1 MQYIQQIKE
10 TSQIHRPNVF
20 TLSTER
26 RWSLGEWELRLVP
39 FTSRPAAQML
49 DLFLSRLA
57 FLFLYSMVHPYAAN
71 HIFSDTRNLRKTRNA
86 TTQAISVAEMTLIEF
101 SLAYSECSFTE
112 LKRFIRDRGIDAKL
126 KDRKHAIRALQAA
139 DREATF
145 RFFDL
150 PPELRNLVYGFALE
164 VEDVEDDNKLK
175 HVLAEPAILASCR
188 QVYNEASGLLYGD
201 RYFRLKLHL
210 GKKPYTLFLHLNG
223 RFLRKAYA
231 GSHDDLEGLWID
243 WPSFLN
249 RIQHLDVVVQ
259 LDKSISPRLSPAG
272 EKGARLMNLALHELQ
287 QTLAKKSSVRS
298 LRVKVVS
305 YAQLSD
311 KRLRDVLSPISAI
324 ASRVGATEF
333 FFTNVSDTLQFN
345 LKEVAMGLRQLRNA
359 EDGIRL
365 AMMVKRDSNTKE
377 RKEEL
382 DRYERLMLPNLID
395 GVQTYASDRKLKRA
409 IGRYEAIL
417 EKVGQGDRR
426 NVSWSVRRGLKRLRG
441 S

>member
-1 MQYIQQIKE
+1 
-10 TSQIHRPNVF
+10 
-20 TLSTER
+20 
-26 RWSLGEWELRLVP
+26 
-39 FTSRPAAQML
+39 
-49 DLFLSRLA
+49 
-57 FLFLYSMVHPYAAN
+57 
-71 HIFSDTRNLRKTRNA
+71 
-86 TTQAISVAEMTLIEF
+86 MTLIEF
-101 SLAYSECSFTE
+101 SLAYSDCTFTE
-112 LKRFIRDRGIDAKL
+112 LKRFTRDRGIDAKL
-126 KDRKHAIRALQAA
+126 KDRKHVTRALRAA

-150 PPELRNLVYGFALE
+150 PPELRNIVYDLVLGVEE
-164 VEDVEDDNKLK
+164 VEDENKIK
-175 HVLAEPAILASCR
+175 YVVAEPAILASSK
-188 QVYNEASGLLYGD
+188 QVYNEASGLLYGE

-210 GKKPYTLFLHLNG
+210 GKKPYTLSLHLNG

-305 YAQLSD
+305 HAQLSD
-311 KRLRDVLSPISAI
+311 RRLRDVLSPTSAM

-333 FFTNVSDTLQFN
+333 SFTNISDSVQFN
-345 LKEVAMGLRQLRNA
+345 LKEAAMGLRQLRNA

-365 AMMVKRDSNTKE
+365 AIMVKRDSNTRE

-382 DRYERLMLPNLID
+382 DRYERLMLPKLID
-395 GVQTYASDRKLKRA
+395 GVQTYASDRKLKKA
-409 IGRYEAIL
+409 IGRYEAVL
-417 EKVGQGDRR
+417 EKAGQGERR
-426 NVSWSVRRGLKRLRG
+426 DVAWSVRRGLKRLRG